1 MFEEWLS
8 VAYSQ
13 DRQKTAQR
21 QLVEKLKLLPNDELY
36 KAAMG
41 DPTSKLAYVDG
52 PSDERDSWIG
62 KYKGSP
68 LFQKAVELE
77 KALLQIDMEEN
88 QRRAEESAEPKASSD
103 SYERKDAIKL
113 QQRMLDLDLAM
124 EGAGVENP
132 EAKEEQGVQLLE
144 QAQQQE
150 AAAGEGNEPHE
161 KAEDA
166 AIQQF
171 RGAQQQEAAA
181 PAKTEV
187 KVGNAMD
194 MRQLAL
200 SAGKGLKSV
209 GKHTNKL
216 VHDHPYGTAG
226 LAFAAGHSHGKD
238 AAEEKT
244 AGTLGSD
251 TRRVA
256 PGSNNEVLHGG
267 STQGNG
273 TLGDYQP
280 TTDDHFGNVSEGL
293 QVNKTAA
300 ALSLSNMDGA
310 GRLLAKLAK
319 AGDTRRALETME
331 AERQRYG
338 AKAEGEK
345 AHPVMSRLKSGLG
358 GAAVGGMWGGLGGA
372 ALGRT
377 PASMVGGGLLGAGIG
392 AGVGG
397 LAGSLRRPGGD
408 SQGLA
413 DMYRDELDP
422 STLQN
427 EVTDSRDTAQYID
440 ENPGKVRANRALAGG
455 VAGAALGAGIGHA
468 FNRTGAGALVG
479 GGVGALASALP
490 RPSGASF
497 HQDANEIEQYLK
509 DRSHGKTAAIDSSAD
524 RSQVH
529 AAVARKYP
537 ALASESKSHRA
548 LSKNAGLGT
557 SLVGA
562 GQKALTA
569 GKGMLAGA
577 GGIGGLAS
585 KGLGLAK
592 ANPLATAGIA
602 GAAGLAGGA
611 MLARPKQASL
621 DLKKLTKGVTQAPLG

>member
-8 VAYSQ
+8 VAYNQ

-124 EGAGVENP
+124 ESAGVENP

-226 LAFAAGHSHGKD
+226 LAFVAGHSHGKD

-310 GRLLAKLAK
+310 GRLLAKLAAENPEGHHLRRSLLGNPLSSAIEAKPGHKMESAGK
-319 AGDTRRALETME
+319 AFKQEMSSSARGAGKG
-331 AERQRYG
+331 AIYG
-338 AKAEGEK
+338 GSIGSA
-345 AHPVMSRLKSGLG
+345 V
-358 GAAVGGMWGGLGGA
+358 GAAAGA
-372 ALGRT
+372 ALSGGGGLKRRLVGVGKG
-377 PASMVGGGLLGAGIG
+377 ALLGAGGGGLLGGAVGSDIG
-392 AGVGG
+392 LHEGRHGAE
-397 LAGSLRRPGGD
+397 A
-408 SQGLA
+408 
-413 DMYRDELDP
+413 
-422 STLQN
+422 
-427 EVTDSRDTAQYID
+427 SRI
-440 ENPGKVRANRALAGG
+440 
-455 VAGAALGAGIGHA
+455 
-468 FNRTGAGALVG
+468 
-479 GGVGALASALP
+479 
-490 RPSGASF
+490 
-497 HQDANEIEQYLK
+497 
-509 DRSHGKTAAIDSSAD
+509 HGEHSKHKTAAIPEERAK
-524 RSQVH
+524 VH
-529 AAVARKYP
+529 AEVAKKYP
-537 ALASESKSHRA
+537 ALVQKVASPTCHKA
-548 LSKNAGLGT
+548 LVKVAEANKEAGLGT

-577 GGIGGLAS
+577 GGVGGLAS